1 MEPIFFP
8 SQAEFREWLEKN
20 HETEAELI
28 VGYYKVKTG
37 KPSMTWSESVDQAL
51 CFGWIDG
58 IGRSLGDESHTVR
71 FTPRRPKS
79 IWSSINIAKIEKL
92 IKEGLMKPAGI
103 AAFAKR
109 DEKRSSIYSH
119 ESKPKELSLE
129 FEKLFKE
136 DANAWEFFNKQA
148 PSYIRTC
155 VFLIMTAKQ
164 EKTKLS
170 RLEKLISAS
179 REGKRV

>member
-8 SQAEFREWLEKN
+8 SQAEFRAWLEEN
-20 HETEAELI
+20 HETAAELI

-37 KPSMTWSESVDQAL
+37 KPSMIWSESVDQAL

-58 IGRSLGDESHTVR
+58 VGRSLGDELHTVR
-71 FTPRRPKS
+71 FTPRRLKS

-92 IKEGLMKPAGI
+92 TKEGLMKRAGI
-103 AAFAKR
+103 VTFEKR
-109 DEKRSSIYSH
+109 DDKRSSIYAY
-119 ESKPKELSLE
+119 ENKPEELSPG
-129 FEKLFKE
+129 FEKMFKE
-136 DANAWEFFNKQA
+136 DASAWEFFNRQA

-155 VFLIMTAKQ
+155 IFSVMTAKH

-170 RLEKLISAS
+170 RLEKLIAAS
-179 REGKRV
+179 GDEKRL